1 MRYKIGIIVVLALL
15 IGGLFAYKKGVF
27 ESQNDE
33 YATRQLPETVDYNF
47 HVKPILSDNCYTCHG
62 PDANK
67 RKAGLRLDL
76 EETSFAELP
85 ESPGEYAIVPK
96 NLRKSALYQHIIAE
110 EPGELMPPPD
120 SKLALNSYEKKL
132 IKKWIEQG
140 ANFEKHWAFLTPK
153 KAEVPDIEGSGDKNR
168 ESTDE
173 SMQVEVATRA
183 DDRIAEVRD
192 VSKWANNEIDAFV
205 LAKLKENGLRPSPRA
220 SDATLIRRIS
230 LDLTGLP
237 PKPEQI
243 AELLDGDLKTD
254 IPQIID
260 TFLASPAYG
269 ERMTQSWLD
278 VARYA
283 DSHGYQD
290 DSYRTMWPWRDWI
303 IHAFNENLP
312 YDEFLTWQLAGDLL
326 PDASKEQLLAT
337 GFNRNH
343 PITQE
348 GGVIQEEYRTNYVLD
363 RTNTLGKGILGIT
376 LECARCHDHKYDAI
390 SQKNYFEMF
399 AFFNQVDEK
408 GLQMDAVQAKN
419 EKFFADPPYI
429 TITDEEAEG
438 VLSFVNLEKGK
449 DIKVMVMN
457 DSAPKTTYILNR
469 GEYDQ
474 PTDSVHPGTPG
485 SIFAFPGHLP
495 KNRLGLAQWLT
506 DPDHPLT
513 ARVYVNRIWAML
525 FGKGIVETVEDFG
538 VQGSLPS
545 HPELLDW
552 LAVDFM
558 EHGWDTKYLLKKIML
573 SATYQQRS
581 EMRPE
586 LDKAD
591 PENVL
596 LARAPRFRMSGEMI
610 RDYILA
616 TSGLLNDEIGGP
628 SVKPYQPAGLW
639 EETNAGEN
647 RGILTRYEAD
657 QGDDLY
663 RRSLYTFWKRTLPPP
678 NMTIFDAP
686 TRDFSE
692 VRRQK
697 TNTPLQALVLQND
710 VQVLE
715 AARVLAQ
722 NMLAEKP
729 EPNDVVKDVF
739 RRILIRNPKEKE
751 LLTLEN
757 YYHDAVELY
766 RNDMEDAQKL
776 VAVGEYPQRDTDPAK
791 TAALM
796 LTAQVI
802 YNLDETITKE

>member
-1 MRYKIGIIVVLALL
+1 MNYKITTVLVLLAIIV
-15 IGGLFAYKKGVF
+15 GLYTYKTGVF
-27 ESQNDE
+27 EFDNDE
-33 YATRQLPETVDYNF
+33 YASLSFPETVDYNF
-47 HVKPILSDNCYTCHG
+47 HIKPILSDNCYTCHG

-67 RKAGLRLDL
+67 RKAGLRLDDQESAL
-76 EETSFAELP
+76 SELP
-85 ESPGEYAIVPK
+85 ESPGHFAIVPK
-96 NLRKSALYQHIIAE
+96 NLRESKAYQAILSE
-110 EPGELMPPPD
+110 DPTTQMPPAD
-120 SKLALNSYEKKL
+120 SKLSLSAYEKKL

-140 ANFEKHWAFLTPK
+140 AQFEKHWAYIPPEKLSLPQTK
-153 KAEVPDIEGSGDKNR
+153 
-168 ESTDE
+168 ST
-173 SMQVEVATRA
+173 
-183 DDRIAEVRD
+183 
-192 VSKWANNEIDAFV
+192 WGNNEIDAFI
-205 LAKLKENGLRPSPRA
+205 LKKLEEHNLVPSDKA
-220 SDATLIRRIS
+220 SNETLIRRIS

-237 PKPEQI
+237 PDPESVTQLLAPASQDTI
-243 AELLDGDLKTD
+243 AH
-254 IPQIID
+254 IID

-290 DSYRTMWPWRDWI
+290 DSYRTMWPWRDWV
-303 IHAFNENLP
+303 IHAFNKNLP
-312 YDEFLTWQLAGDLL
+312 YDTFLTWQLAGDLL
-326 PDASKEQLLAT
+326 PNPTKEQILAT

-348 GGVIQEEYRTNYVLD
+348 GGVIQEEYRVNYVLD
-363 RTNTLGKGILGIT
+363 RTNTLGKGILGLT

-390 SQKNYFEMF
+390 SQKDYFEMF

-419 EKFFADPPYI
+419 QAFFADPPFI
-429 TITDEEAEG
+429 EISAAETNG
-438 VLSFVNLEKGK
+438 VLSFINMK
-449 DIKVMVMN
+449 DTPKINVMVMN

-474 PTDSVHPGTPG
+474 PIDSVLPNTPK
-485 SIFAFPGHLP
+485 SIFAFPDNLP

-506 DPDHPLT
+506 DQKHPLT
-513 ARVYVNRIWAML
+513 ARVFVNRIWAML
-525 FGKGIVETVEDFG
+525 FGKGLVETVEDFG
-538 VQGSLPS
+538 VQGSLPT

-558 EHGWDTKYLLKKIML
+558 EHGWDIKYLLKKIML
-573 SATYQQRS
+573 SATYQQKS
-581 EMRPE
+581 ELRPD
-586 LDKAD
+586 LKQAD
-591 PENVL
+591 PENIWW
-596 LARAPRFRMSGEMI
+596 ARAPRFRMSGEMI

-616 TSGLLNDEIGGP
+616 TSGLLNQEIGGP
-628 SVKPYQPAGLW
+628 SVKPYQPPGLW
-639 EETNAGEN
+639 EETNAGGN
-647 RGILTRYEAD
+647 RGVLTNYIQDEGA
-657 QGDDLY
+657 DLY

-710 VQVLE
+710 VQILE

-722 NMLAEKP
+722 NLVHKDPKGKEY
-729 EPNDVVKDVF
+729 VTDVF
-739 RRILIRNPKEKE
+739 RLILVRSPKAQE
-751 LLTLEN
+751 LAALTN
-757 YYHDAVELY
+757 YYQDALKGY
-766 RNDMEDAQKL
+766 RERPAEAEKL
-776 VAVGEYPQRDTDPAK
+776 IAAGEYRRLETDAAK

>member
-1 MRYKIGIIVVLALL
+1 MNYKVITALVLAAI
-15 IGGLFAYKKGVF
+15 IGGLYAYKAGLF
-27 ESQNDE
+27 EFENEE
-33 YATRQLPETVDYNF
+33 YASLSLPETVDYNF
-47 HVKPILSDNCYTCHG
+47 HIKPILSDNCYTCHG

-67 RKAGLRLDL
+67 RKAGLRLDVQESAL
-76 EETSFAELP
+76 SELP
-85 ESPGEYAIVPK
+85 ESPGHFAIVPK
-96 NLRKSALYQHIIAE
+96 NLRESKAYQAILSE
-110 EPGELMPPPD
+110 DPTTQMPPAD
-120 SKLALNSYEKKL
+120 SKLSLSAYEKKL

-140 ANFEKHWAFLTPK
+140 APFEKHWAYIPPEKSSLPETK
-153 KAEVPDIEGSGDKNR
+153 
-168 ESTDE
+168 ST
-173 SMQVEVATRA
+173 
-183 DDRIAEVRD
+183 
-192 VSKWANNEIDAFV
+192 WGNNEIDAFV
-205 LAKLKENGLRPSPRA
+205 LKKLEEHNLVPSHKA
-220 SDATLIRRIS
+220 SNETLLRRIS

-237 PKPEQI
+237 PNPETVSQLLAPTSQDTI
-243 AELLDGDLKTD
+243 AH
-254 IPQIID
+254 IID

-290 DSYRTMWPWRDWI
+290 DSYRTMWPWRDWV
-303 IHAFNENLP
+303 IHAFNKNLP
-312 YDEFLTWQLAGDLL
+312 YDTFLTWQLAGDLL
-326 PDASKEQLLAT
+326 PNPTKEQILAT

-348 GGVIQEEYRTNYVLD
+348 GGVIQEEYRVNYVLD
-363 RTNTLGKGILGIT
+363 RTNTLGKGVLGLT

-390 SQKNYFEMF
+390 SQKDYFEMF

-419 EKFFADPPYI
+419 QAFFADPPFI
-429 TITDEEAEG
+429 QISAAETNG
-438 VLSFVNLEKGK
+438 VLSFINMK
-449 DIKVMVMN
+449 DTPKINVMVMN

-474 PTDSVHPGTPG
+474 PTDSVLPNTPK
-485 SIFAFPGHLP
+485 SIFAFPDNLP

-506 DPDHPLT
+506 DQKHPLT
-513 ARVYVNRIWAML
+513 ARVFVNRIWAML
-525 FGKGIVETVEDFG
+525 FGKGLVETVEDFG
-538 VQGSLPS
+538 VQGSLPT

-558 EHGWDTKYLLKKIML
+558 EHGWDIKYLLKKIML
-573 SATYQQRS
+573 STTYQQKSELRS
-581 EMRPE
+581 D
-586 LDKAD
+586 LKLSD
-591 PENVL
+591 PENIWW
-596 LARAPRFRMSGEMI
+596 ARAPRFRMSGEMI

-616 TSGLLNDEIGGP
+616 TSGLLNQEIGGP
-628 SVKPYQPAGLW
+628 SVKPYQPPGLW
-639 EETNAGEN
+639 EETNAGGN
-647 RGILTRYEAD
+647 RGVLTNYIQDEGA
-657 QGDDLY
+657 DLY

-710 VQVLE
+710 VQILE

-722 NMLAEKP
+722 NLVYED
-729 EPNDVVKDVF
+729 PNGKEYVTDVF
-739 RRILIRNPKEKE
+739 RRILVRSPKAQE
-751 LLTLEN
+751 LAALTN
-757 YYHDAVELY
+757 YYQDALKGY
-766 RNDMEDAQKL
+766 RERQAEAEKL
-776 VAVGEYPQRDTDPAK
+776 IAAGEYPRLETDAAK

>member
-1 MRYKIGIIVVLALL
+1 MKYKIAIIVVLTVL
-15 IGGLFAYKKGVF
+15 IGLLFTYQKGGF
-27 ESQNDE
+27 DFKDDGYSKLK
-33 YATRQLPETVDYNF
+33 LPETVNYNF
-47 HVKPILSDNCYTCHG
+47 HIKPILSDNCYTCHG

-76 EETSFAELP
+76 ATTAFEELP
-85 ESPGEYAIVPK
+85 ESPGKFPIVPK
-96 NLRKSALYQHIIAE
+96 NLRESKVYQHIISE
-110 EPGELMPPPD
+110 DENELMPPPD
-120 SKLALNSYEKKL
+120 SKLALNPYEKKL

-140 ANFEKHWAFLTPK
+140 AQFEKHWAFLTPE
-153 KAEVPDIEGSGDKNR
+153 KAEIPKGAASDPKYKDWGE
-168 ESTDE
+168 
-173 SMQVEVATRA
+173 
-183 DDRIAEVRD
+183 
-192 VSKWANNEIDAFV
+192 NEIDGFI
-205 LAKLKENGLRPSPRA
+205 LSKLEENGIHPSEKA
-220 SDATLIRRIS
+220 SEETLIRRIS

-237 PKPEQI
+237 PTPEQVTV
-243 AELLDGDLKTD
+243 LLDHGSEANISK
-254 IPQIID
+254 IID
-260 TFLASPAYG
+260 GFLASPSYG

-290 DSYRTMWPWRDWI
+290 DSYRTMWPWRDWV

-312 YDEFLTWQLAGDLL
+312 YDKFLTWQLAGDLL
-326 PDASKEQLLAT
+326 PDANKEQILAT

-390 SQKNYFEMF
+390 TQKNYFEMF
-399 AFFNQVDEK
+399 SFFDQVDEK

-419 EKFFADPPYI
+419 KKFFADPPYM
-429 TITDEEAEG
+429 TISEKETEG
-438 VLSFVNLEKGK
+438 VLSFVNLEEGK

-457 DSAPKTTYILNR
+457 DSAPRTTRILNR

-474 PTDSVHPGTPG
+474 PTDSVDPGTPPA
-485 SIFAFPGHLP
+485 IFAFSETLP

-506 DPDHPLT
+506 DTENPLT

-525 FGKGIVETVEDFG
+525 FGRGIVETSEDFG

-558 EHGWDTKYLLKKIML
+558 ENGWDTKYLLKKIML
-573 SATYQQRS
+573 SATYQQQS
-581 EMRPE
+581 QMRPE
-586 LDKAD
+586 LEKAD
-591 PENVL
+591 PENRL

-610 RDYILA
+610 RDYILT
-616 TSGLLNDEIGGP
+616 TSGLLNTEIGGP

-639 EETNAGEN
+639 EETNAGAE
-647 RGILTRYEAD
+647 RGILTQYVAD
-657 QGDDLY
+657 TGEDLY

-710 VQVLE
+710 VQILE
-715 AARVLAQ
+715 AARVMAQ
-722 NMLAEKP
+722 EMLEAAP
-729 EPNDVVKDVF
+729 DSPDLVKDVF
-739 RRILIRNPKEKE
+739 QRILIRDPNEKE
-751 LLTLEN
+751 LLTLN
-757 YYHDAVELY
+757 TYYHSALELY
-766 RNDMEDAQKL
+766 KKDGSDADKL
-776 VAVGEYPQRDTDPAK
+776 VAVGEYRQRDTDPAK

-796 LTAQVI
+796 LTAQII